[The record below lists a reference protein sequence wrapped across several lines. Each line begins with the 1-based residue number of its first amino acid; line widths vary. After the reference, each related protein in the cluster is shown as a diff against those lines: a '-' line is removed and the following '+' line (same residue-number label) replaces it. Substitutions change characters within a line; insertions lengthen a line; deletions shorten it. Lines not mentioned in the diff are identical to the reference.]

1 MIFWVEEV
9 LFHNVMEVQIS
20 MKWNSLNEKY
30 KQIDVARQQLRQA
43 TQNQK
48 QQAVAYRSGA
58 ITMTDRLQA
67 DALYEQSRNN
77 YIDACVKYRLAIAE
91 YLHATGR

>member
-1 MIFWVEEV
+1 MNIQKAQLERDDRQR
-9 LFHNVMEVQIS
+9 LMEVQMS
-20 MKWNSLNEKY
+20 MKWNTLNEKY

-58 ITMTDRLQA
+58 ITMTSCLQA
-67 DALYEQSRNN
+67 DALYEQ
-77 YIDACVKYRLAIAE
+77 
-91 YLHATGR
+91 